1 MRVDRARKFHLRADG
16 RKPAIFNGEHTRRII
31 MRHRI
36 AHRNTGFLLA
46 LYFLLASGLC
56 AQDATGKI
64 AGNVTDATG
73 AVIAGA
79 KVTVT
84 NVATRILKETR
95 TDKEGFYQ
103 VSSLP
108 IGLYEVAAE
117 AAGFTHVVVRPK
129 NSLEINQTLR
139 VDLRLEVGNVKDT
152 ITVEGTASAVETE
165 NSTVGATVDGNAV
178 YELPLNGR
186 NTLDLLVTQAG
197 ATAKNTDAARQ
208 AGSYSIGGM
217 RSDSVTY
224 LLDGGNN
231 NHLINNDVVINP
243 NPDAVAEF
251 RVLESNYSA
260 EYGRNGGGVVSVV
273 TKSGTNTLH
282 GTAFDYLRN
291 EDLDANTFFNNEQ
304 GIARQ
309 ILKRNQYGGTIGGPL
324 VLPRL
329 LDGRNKLFFFFSY
342 EGQKQN
348 ANAASGKVTTFTP
361 LEAQGNFSQSSNGT
375 PDPAV
380 VSFLRDNP
388 YFQSNPAL
396 AAKGII
402 DPNRISPVALNYFKN
417 SLIPMSSTGYVFPQ
431 AAARADH
438 NEYLGKLDWA
448 ATPRD
453 NLSATVAAQD
463 TPSTVPFSGS
473 SGATTV
479 NGYPIANDV
488 AAYFGSIT
496 YHHTFTPAL
505 LNVARLTGQRNNNF
519 QNYPIGSH
527 PGPAQL
533 GINITPDLVDGP
545 TNINLLGSGMFAGYN
560 PFGPANI
567 VDNTVTFTNDL
578 SWTRGRHSLKGGFYY
593 SMYRD
598 AMAYGYYLNG
608 EFDFNGPGTGIGSGN
623 DRADF
628 LMGLPDDFQEY
639 PNAPTNIRSYSVA
652 GYLQDSV
659 KLTRNL
665 MLNFGVR
672 YEYNQPK
679 YDTQGRSFSFVPGL
693 RSTVFPGAPPGLL
706 FPHDK
711 GAPNGAN
718 FPDKKNFAPRL
729 GFAWDVFGNA
739 KTSVRGG
746 FGMFYDVLKAEDNLQ
761 FNGQSPFF
769 GSAFLS
775 FSAPD
780 AGFTSNPG
788 ILTNPFVAAG
798 AVNPFPS
805 KQVDHAVNFADAGY
819 LPIGGANPFY
829 VDPHIKT
836 PYIFQFNLSVQQ
848 QLVNNLTLQAGYVG
862 YQAHGLTGL
871 TDINAFTP
879 GAGTRSLDL
888 IRGFEGDY
896 NFMNEFQ
903 NIGRARYNALQ
914 FDLTKRMSDSRFGKT
929 FFKLAYTWSHEI
941 DNESGYRQRNNFVP
955 YYNHYQFMA
964 SGDFDIRQTMSL
976 SGGWEMPFDR
986 LASKIP
992 SALTKGWT
1000 LYPIVSYR
1008 SGFPL
1013 DVFAFPGVAPSQTAP
1028 GPSGAGDPQ
1037 VVRADLVAPVV
1048 YYDPKSFQVVNN
1060 TNAGGNQSGNY
1071 WFSPSSFSNARE
1083 VALNQQLVNG
1093 TNPSSLVKQ
1102 FTYGTLGRNI
1112 LRGPGAFNVNLTL
1125 SKHFMVKEKYDIEF
1139 RVDAFDLFNSPQFSN
1154 PNTNIG
1160 DPNFGQVSNTADP
1173 RILQLALHFKF

>member
-1 MRVDRARKFHLRADG
+1 M
-16 RKPAIFNGEHTRRII
+16 I
-31 MRHRI
+31 HRI
-36 AHRNTGFLLA
+36 VGVRTGLFLA
-46 LYFLLASGLC
+46 SYFLLAAGLQ

-64 AGNVTDATG
+64 AGDVMDPTG

-84 NVATRILKETR
+84 NIATQISKQAT
-95 TDKEGFYQ
+95 TDKDGFYQ
-103 VSSLP
+103 VSQLP
-108 IGLYEVAAE
+108 IGLYEVGAE
-117 AAGFTHVVVRPK
+117 ATGFAHMVVQAK

-139 VDLRLEVGNVKDT
+139 VDLKLEVGNAKDT
-152 ITVEGTASAVETE
+152 ITVESAASAVETE
-165 NSTVGATVDGNAV
+165 NSTMGTTVDGNAV
-178 YELPLNGR
+178 FELPLNGR
-186 NTLDLLVTQAG
+186 NTLDLLATQPG
-197 ATAKNTDAARQ
+197 ATAKNSDASRQ

-309 ILKRNQYGGTIGGPL
+309 VLKRNQYGGTVGGPM
-324 VLPRL
+324 VLPRVV
-329 LDGRNKLFFFFSY
+329 DGRNKLFFFFSY

-361 LEAQGNFSQSSNGT
+361 LEAQGNFSQSSNGG

-380 VSFLRDNP
+380 AAFLESNP
-388 YFQSNPAL
+388 YFQSSPSL

-402 DPNRISPVALNYFKN
+402 DPSRISPVALNYFKN
-417 SLIPMSSTGYVFPQ
+417 NLIPVSSAGYVFPEATSQ
-431 AAARADH
+431 ANR
-438 NEYLGKLDWA
+438 NEFLGKLDW
-448 ATPRD
+448 TPGSR
-453 NLSATVAAQD
+453 NTLSVTIAAQD
-463 TPSTVPFSGS
+463 TPSTVPFSGA

-479 NGYPIANDV
+479 NGYPIADDV
-488 AAYFGSIT
+488 SAYFGSIT
-496 YHHTFTPAL
+496 YTHTFTSAL
-505 LNVARLTGQRNNNF
+505 LDVARLTGQRNDNF
-519 QNYPIGSH
+519 QNFPIGTT
-527 PGPAQL
+527 PGPSKL

-545 TNINLLGSGMFAGYN
+545 TNIDLLGSGMFAGFN

-567 VDNTVTFTNDL
+567 VDNTITFTNDL
-578 SWTRGRHSLKGGFYY
+578 AWTKGRHSIKGGIYY
-593 SMYRD
+593 SNYRD
-598 AMAYGYYLNG
+598 AMTYGYYLNG
-608 EFDFNGPGTGIGSGN
+608 EFDFYGPGTGIGSGN

-639 PNAPTNIRSYSVA
+639 PNAPTNIRSYSIA
-652 GYLQDSV
+652 GYIEDSV

-665 MLNFGVR
+665 TVNYGVR
-672 YEYNQPK
+672 YEYNEPK
-679 YDTQGRSFSFVPGL
+679 YDTHNRSFSFVPGQQ
-693 RSTVFPGAPPGLL
+693 STVFPGAPLGLL
-706 FPHDK
+706 FPGDK
-711 GAPNGAN
+711 GAPSGAN
-718 FPDKKNFAPRL
+718 FPDKKDWAPRA

-746 FGMFYDVLKAEDNLQ
+746 FGMFYDILKAEDNLQ

-769 GSAFLS
+769 GSAFLG

-780 AGFTSNPG
+780 GGFISDPG
-788 ILTNPFVAAG
+788 ILSNPFAAAG

-805 KQVDHAVNFADAGY
+805 KPVNHNVNFADAGY

-829 VDPHIKT
+829 VDPNIKT
-836 PYIFQFNLSVQQ
+836 PYIYQYNLSVQQ

-871 TDINAFTP
+871 IDIDPFVRGTD
-879 GAGTRSLDL
+879 TRVLNL
-888 IRGFEGDY
+888 APRFQGDY
-896 NFMNEFQ
+896 TFMNEFQ
-903 NIGRARYNALQ
+903 NVGRAKYNALQ
-914 FDLTKRMSDSRFGKT
+914 FDLTKRMSNSTLGNT
-929 FFKLAYTWSHEI
+929 FFKLAYTWSHQI
-941 DNESGYRQRNNFVP
+941 DNESGYRQRNTSVP

-964 SGDFDIRQTMSL
+964 SGDFDIRQTLSL

-986 LASKIP
+986 LWQKGPSK
-992 SALTKGWT
+992 LTKGWT
-1000 LYPIVSYR
+1000 LYPIVTYR

-1013 DVFAFPGVAPSQTAP
+1013 DVNAFPGVSPSQSDP

-1037 VVRADLVAPVV
+1037 WVRADLVAPVA
-1048 YYDPKSFQVVNN
+1048 YYNATNFQTINN
-1060 TNAGGNQSGNY
+1060 KNAGGNQSGNY
-1071 WFSPSSFSNARE
+1071 WFNPNSFSNARE
-1083 VALNQQLVNG
+1083 VALNQALVNG
-1093 TNPSSLVKQ
+1093 ANPASLLSQ
-1102 FTYGTLGRNI
+1102 FTYGTLGRNV
-1112 LRGPGAFNVNLTL
+1112 LRGPGAFNINLTL
-1125 SKHFMVKEKYDIEF
+1125 SKHFVVQERYDLEF
-1139 RVDAFDLFNSPQFSN
+1139 RVDAFNLVNSAQFSN
-1154 PNTNIG
+1154 PDTNIG
-1160 DPNFGQVSNTADP
+1160 DPSFGQISGTADP
-1173 RILQLALHFKF
+1173 RILQVALHFRF

>member
-1 MRVDRARKFHLRADG
+1 MSATGVRVRTEWFLVLFLFLTAGLR
-16 RKPAIFNGEHTRRII
+16 
-31 MRHRI
+31 
-36 AHRNTGFLLA
+36 
-46 LYFLLASGLC
+46 

-64 AGNVTDATG
+64 AGNVIDPTG

-84 NVATRILKETR
+84 NVATQISKQTA
-95 TDKEGFYQ
+95 TDKDGFYQ
-103 VSSLP
+103 VSELP
-108 IGLYEVAAE
+108 IGIYAVAAE
-117 AAGFTHVVVRPK
+117 APGFARVVVQAK
-129 NSLEINQTLR
+129 NPLEINQTLR
-139 VDLRLEVGNVKDT
+139 VDLKLEVGNVKDT
-152 ITVEGTASAVETE
+152 ITIEAAASAVETE
-165 NSTVGATVDGNAV
+165 NSTMGATVDGNMV

-186 NTLDLLVTQAG
+186 NTLDLLSTEAG
-197 ATAKNTDAARQ
+197 ATAKNSDASRQ

-273 TKSGTNTLH
+273 TKSGTNSLH

-309 ILKRNQYGGTIGGPL
+309 ILKRNQYGGTIGGP
-324 VLPRL
+324 VYVPHVV
-329 LDGRNKLFFFFSY
+329 DGRNKLFFFFSY

-361 LEAQGNFSQSSNGT
+361 LEEQGNFSQSSNGA
-375 PDPAV
+375 PDPSV
-380 VSFLRDNP
+380 VAFLEGNP
-388 YFQSNPAL
+388 YFQGNPAL
-396 AAKGII
+396 AAQGII
-402 DPNRISPVALNYFKN
+402 DPTRISQVAQNYFKN
-417 SLIPMSSTGYVFPQ
+417 GLIPVSSTGYVFPEASAQ
-431 AAARADH
+431 TNH
-438 NEYLGKLDWA
+438 NEYLGKLDW
-448 ATPRD
+448 TLGTRD
-453 NLSATVAAQD
+453 TFSATIAAQD
-463 TPSTVPFSGS
+463 SPSTVPYSGAA
-473 SGATTV
+473 GATTV
-479 NGYPIANDV
+479 SGYPVSDDAE
-488 AAYFGSIT
+488 AYFANLT
-496 YHHTFTPAL
+496 YTHTFTPTL
-505 LNVARLTGQRNNNF
+505 LDVARLTGQRNNNF
-519 QNYPIGSH
+519 QNFPVGTK

-545 TNINLLGSGMFAGYN
+545 TNIDLLGSGMFAGYN

-567 VDNTVTFTNDL
+567 VDDTVTFTNDL
-578 SWTRGRHSLKGGFYY
+578 SWTRGKHSFKAGIYF
-593 SMYRD
+593 SDYRD
-598 AMAYGYYLNG
+598 AMVYGYYLNG
-608 EFDFNGPGTGIGSGN
+608 EYDFYGPGTGIGSGN

-639 PNAPTNIRSYSVA
+639 PNAPTNIRSYSMA
-652 GYLQDSV
+652 GYVQDAV

-665 MLNFGVR
+665 TVNYGLR

-679 YDTQGRSFSFVPGL
+679 YDTHDRSFSFIPGL
-693 RSTVFPGAPPGLL
+693 QSTVFPGAPLGLVFPG
-706 FPHDK
+706 DK

-718 FPDKKNFAPRL
+718 FPDKKNFAPRA

-746 FGMFYDVLKAEDNLQ
+746 FGMFYDILKAEDNLQ

-769 GSAFLS
+769 ASAFLS

-780 AGFTSNPG
+780 GGFTSDPG
-788 ILTNPFVAAG
+788 ILSNPFAAAG

-805 KQVDHAVNFADAGY
+805 KPVNHNVNFADAGD
-819 LPIGGANPFY
+819 LPIGGGNPFF

-836 PYIFQFNLSVQQ
+836 PYIYQYNLSLQQ
-848 QLVNNLTLQAGYVG
+848 QLANSMTLQIGYVG

-871 TDINAFTP
+871 TDIDPFVP
-879 GAGTRSLDL
+879 GTSTRVLDL
-888 IRGFEGDY
+888 NPTFAGDY

-903 NIGRARYNALQ
+903 NVGRAGYNGLQ
-914 FDLTKRMSDSRFGKT
+914 FDLTKRMSNSKVGNT
-929 FFKLAYTWSHEI
+929 FFKLAYTWSHEL

-955 YYNHYQFMA
+955 FDNHYQFWS
-964 SGDFDIRQTMSL
+964 SGDFDIRQTVSL
-976 SGGWEMPFDR
+976 SGGWELPFDK
-986 LASKIP
+986 LWEKGP
-992 SALTKGWT
+992 STLIKGWT

-1013 DVFAFPGVAPSQTAP
+1013 DVDAFPGVEPSQTSP

-1037 VVRADLVAPVV
+1037 VVRADVV
-1048 YYDPKSFQVVNN
+1048 SPITYYSAGNYQTINN
-1060 TNAGGNQSGNY
+1060 VNAGGNQSGNY
-1071 WFSPSSFSNARE
+1071 WFNPNSFSNARE
-1083 VALNQQLVNG
+1083 VALNQALLNG
-1093 TNPSSLVKQ
+1093 ADPSTLLKQ
-1102 FTYGTLGRNI
+1102 FTYGTLGRNV

-1125 SKHFMVKEKYDIEF
+1125 SKHFAIQEKYDMEF
-1139 RVDAFDLFNSPQFSN
+1139 RVDAFNLFNTAQFSN
-1154 PNTNIG
+1154 PDTNIG
-1160 DPNFGQVSNTADP
+1160 DPSFGQISNTADP
-1173 RILQLALHFKF
+1173 RILQVALHFKF